1 MPGNFGVPFR
11 CGVFEQQN
19 KVKVYVLSL
28 DSSSK
33 FNSSTSILRDNISTY
48 LSEYRMLNDYVEV
61 TNGKIINLSFQVD
74 LMIDKKLPQAQ
85 IMGQVISVVEQYMN
99 INKYQMG
106 ENIYLSSLIELINN
120 VGGVLNVVDLRIY
133 NKIGQGVYSL
143 NEISQPYINLTTRQV
158 NISDYTLLVTQ
169 LVCLKYVD
177 QVWILLLVK

>member
-1 MPGNFGVPFR
+1 VYLLDV
-11 CGVFEQQN
+11 VFSNNN

-33 FNSSTSILRDNISTY
+33 LTNSSTSILRDNISTY

-74 LMIDKKLPQAQ
+74 LMIDKNYHTQ

-106 ENIYLSSLIELINN
+106 ENIYYLHL
-120 VGGVLNVVDLRIY
+120 LN
-133 NKIGQGVYSL
+133 
-143 NEISQPYINLTTRQV
+143 
-158 NISDYTLLVTQ
+158 
-169 LVCLKYVD
+169 
-177 QVWILLLVK
+177 

>member
-33 FNSSTSILRDNISTY
+33 LTNSSTSILRDISTY

-74 LMIDKKLPQAQ
+74 LMIDKKLQAQ

-133 NKIGQGVYSL
+133 NKIGQGIVL
-143 NEISQPYINLTTRQV
+143 NLNHISI
-158 NISDYTLLVTQ
+158 
-169 LVCLKYVD
+169 
-177 QVWILLLVK
+177 

>member
-33 FNSSTSILRDNISTY
+33 LTNSSTSILRDISTY

-74 LMIDKKLPQAQ
+74 LMIDKKLQAQ

-133 NKIGQGVYSL
+133 NKIGQGIVL
-143 NEISQPYINLTTRQV
+143 
-158 NISDYTLLVTQ
+158 
-169 LVCLKYVD
+169 
-177 QVWILLLVK
+177 

>member
-1 MPGNFGVPFR
+1 M
-11 CGVFEQQN
+11 CVFEQQN

-33 FNSSTSILRDNISTY
+33 LTNSSTSILRDNISTY

-120 VGGVLNVVDLRIY
+120 VGGVLNVVEGFII
-133 NKIGQGVYSL
+133 NWSGVYSL
-143 NEISQPYINLTTRQV
+143 NEINH
-158 NISDYTLLVTQ
+158 IS
-169 LVCLKYVD
+169 
-177 QVWILLLVK
+177 I

>member
-19 KVKVYVLSL
+19 VKVYVLSL

-33 FNSSTSILRDNISTY
+33 LTNSTSILRDNISTY

-74 LMIDKKLPQAQ
+74 LMIDKKLPQAP
-85 IMGQVISVVEQYMN
+85 MGQVISVVEQYMN

-106 ENIYLSSLIELINN
+106 ENIYISSLIELINN

-133 NKIGQGVYSL
+133 NKIGQGV
-143 NEISQPYINLTTRQV
+143 
-158 NISDYTLLVTQ
+158 
-169 LVCLKYVD
+169 
-177 QVWILLLVK
+177 

>member
-1 MPGNFGVPFR
+1 
-11 CGVFEQQN
+11 VFSNN
-19 KVKVYVLSL
+19 KIIKVYVLSL

-33 FNSSTSILRDNISTY
+33 LTNSSTSILRDNISTY

-106 ENIYLSSLIELINN
+106 ENIYLSSLIEL
-120 VGGVLNVVDLRIY
+120 
-133 NKIGQGVYSL
+133 
-143 NEISQPYINLTTRQV
+143 TM
-158 NISDYTLLVTQ
+158 
-169 LVCLKYVD
+169 
-177 QVWILLLVK
+177 

>member
-11 CGVFEQQN
+11 CVFSNN
-19 KVKVYVLSL
+19 KIVKVYVLSL

-33 FNSSTSILRDNISTY
+33 LTNSSTSILRDNISTY

-120 VGGVLNVVDLRIY
+120 VGGVLNVVDL
-133 NKIGQGVYSL
+133 
-143 NEISQPYINLTTRQV
+143 NL
-158 NISDYTLLVTQ
+158 
-169 LVCLKYVD
+169 
-177 QVWILLLVK
+177 

>member
-1 MPGNFGVPFR
+1 VYLFR

-33 FNSSTSILRDNISTY
+33 LTNSSTSILRDNISTY

-133 NKIGQGVYSL
+133 NKLVRVCIV
-143 NEISQPYINLTTRQV
+143 LT
-158 NISDYTLLVTQ
+158 
-169 LVCLKYVD
+169 KYQNQFND
-177 QVWILLLVK
+177 

>member
-33 FNSSTSILRDNISTY
+33 LTNSSTSILRDNISTY

-120 VGGVLNVVDLRIY
+120 VGVLNVVDLRIY

-158 NISDYTLLVTQ
+158 NTDYTLLVTQ

>member
-33 FNSSTSILRDNISTY
+33 LTNSSTSILRDNISTY

-74 LMIDKKLPQAQ
+74 LMIDKKIPQANN
-85 IMGQVISVVEQYMN
+85 G
-99 INKYQMG
+99 
-106 ENIYLSSLIELINN
+106 SS
-120 VGGVLNVVDLRIY
+120 Y
-133 NKIGQGVYSL
+133 
-143 NEISQPYINLTTRQV
+143 
-158 NISDYTLLVTQ
+158 
-169 LVCLKYVD
+169 
-177 QVWILLLVK
+177 

>member
-1 MPGNFGVPFR
+1 MPGNFCVPFR
-11 CGVFEQQN
+11 CGFRTTN

-33 FNSSTSILRDNISTY
+33 LTNSSTSILRDNISTY

-120 VGGVLNVVDLRIY
+120 VGGVLNVVEGFII
-133 NKIGQGVYSL
+133 NWSGVYSL
-143 NEISQPYINLTTRQV
+143 NEINH
-158 NISDYTLLVTQ
+158 IS
-169 LVCLKYVD
+169 
-177 QVWILLLVK
+177 I

>member
-1 MPGNFGVPFR
+1 VYLLDV
-11 CGVFEQQN
+11 VFSNN
-19 KVKVYVLSL
+19 KIVKVYVLSL

-33 FNSSTSILRDNISTY
+33 LTNSSTSILRDNISTY

-120 VGGVLNVVDLRIY
+120 VGGVLNVVDL
-133 NKIGQGVYSL
+133 
-143 NEISQPYINLTTRQV
+143 NL
-158 NISDYTLLVTQ
+158 
-169 LVCLKYVD
+169 
-177 QVWILLLVK
+177 

>member
-1 MPGNFGVPFR
+1 MPGNLYLLDV
-11 CGVFEQQN
+11 VFSNN
-19 KVKVYVLSL
+19 KIIKVYVLSL

-33 FNSSTSILRDNISTY
+33 LTNSSTSILRDNISTY

-106 ENIYLSSLIELINN
+106 ENIYLSSLIEL
-120 VGGVLNVVDLRIY
+120 
-133 NKIGQGVYSL
+133 
-143 NEISQPYINLTTRQV
+143 TM
-158 NISDYTLLVTQ
+158 
-169 LVCLKYVD
+169 
-177 QVWILLLVK
+177 